1 MVDVSKPGQNGGA
14 AKQPAPAR
22 APAEKTEHVL
32 LPEYMRHEWPFP
44 AMGSSLFGS
53 AFDKPFRE
61 MRDFMEAAFTRMP
74 FMVGT
79 GEAPTPGGGISALG
93 AFDLRADIEE
103 TDDGMEITIE
113 LPGLDPK
120 DVDVAVKGRMLVIT
134 GKKTRERKTK
144 EKQFERVERRYG
156 EFKRVFALPETVD
169 DEKLTAKMDKGIL
182 TVTVPK
188 LASAKEE
195 ARTIKIQG

>member
-1 MVDVSKPGQNGGA
+1 MK
-14 AKQPAPAR
+14 
-22 APAEKTEHVL
+22 AESEFF
-32 LPEYMRHEWPFP
+32 PEYMRQDWPFP
-44 AMGSSLFGS
+44 AMSSSFFGS
-53 AFDKPFRE
+53 ALERPFRE

-113 LPGLDPK
+113 LPGLDTQ
-120 DVDVAVKGRMLVIT
+120 DVDVAVKGRMLVVT

-156 EFKRVFALPETVD
+156 EFKRVFAMPDTVD
-169 DEKLTAKMDKGIL
+169 EEKVVAKMERGVLK
-182 TVTVPK
+182 VTVPK

-195 ARTIKIQG
+195 TRKIKIQG

>member
-1 MVDVSKPGQNGGA
+1 MVDASKSEQNGGV
-14 AKQPAPAR
+14 AKPRAPAPAVK
-22 APAEKTEHVL
+22 AESEFF
-32 LPEYMRHEWPFP
+32 PEYMRQDWPFP
-44 AMGSSLFGS
+44 AMSSSFFGS
-53 AFDKPFRE
+53 AFERPFRE

-113 LPGLDPK
+113 LPGLDTQ
-120 DVDVAVKGRMLVIT
+120 DVDVAVKGRMLVVT

-156 EFKRVFALPETVD
+156 EFKRVFAMPDTVD
-169 DEKLTAKMDKGIL
+169 EEKVVAKMERGVLK
-182 TVTVPK
+182 VSVPK

-195 ARTIKIQG
+195 TRKIKIQG